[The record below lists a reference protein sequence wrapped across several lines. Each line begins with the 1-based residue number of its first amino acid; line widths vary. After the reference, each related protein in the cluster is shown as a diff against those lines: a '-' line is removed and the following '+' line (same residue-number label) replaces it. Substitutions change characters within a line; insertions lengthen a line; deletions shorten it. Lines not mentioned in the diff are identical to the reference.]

1 MPRRGAVGS
10 VAARPPAVAAVRV
23 PSLARAGWLA
33 AALLLACLPAAGAAQ
48 DLLASPGV
56 LASVG
61 KHCFG
66 ENQRKWVAAATL
78 IGAIAPR
85 GLEAQLQLGRC
96 LPLITEPGELFDY
109 TNVQYGLTG
118 YLSPVYAMP
127 GAFVSIAPLSV
138 IELRAEVEY
147 IRQWPIGL
155 DAAGYFPMASYDSPW
170 NVLPAADARSARGAT
185 ANFTANL
192 QGEVTLV
199 NRWSLL
205 AINTASYQFWQ
216 LGDAPTYYNARNDF
230 LMARRE
236 WTLRDMALVLVSHD
250 LTDSVKVRYG
260 LSDDLSW
267 VRGSGYVQNV
277 VGALLTGVI
286 SGWPGPHS
294 ETQPFLRVGGY
305 TAHQYRKGQ
314 LNLLVGVGTTFDLS
328 ARPTR

>member
-1 MPRRGAVGS
+1 MAHGRGA
-10 VAARPPAVAAVRV
+10 PA
-23 PSLARAGWLA
+23 WLA
-33 AALLLACLPAAGAAQ
+33 TALLLACLPAAGGAE
-48 DLLASPGV
+48 DLMASPGT

-61 KHCFG
+61 KQCFG
-66 ENQRKWVAAATL
+66 ENRRKWVAATTL
-78 IGAIAPR
+78 VGAIAPR

-96 LPLITEPGELFDY
+96 LPLITAPGDLFDY
-109 TNVQYGLTG
+109 TNFQYGLTG

-138 IELRAEVEY
+138 IELRAEAEY

-155 DAAGYFPMASYDSPW
+155 DAAGYFPMAGYGSPW
-170 NVLPAADARSARGAT
+170 KVLPAAEARQASGYT
-185 ANFTANL
+185 VNFTGNL
-192 QGEVTLV
+192 QAEVSLAD
-199 NRWSLL
+199 RWSLL
-205 AINTASYQFWQ
+205 ALNTASWQLWQ
-216 LGDAPTYYNARNDF
+216 LGDAPYYYNARNDF

-236 WTLRDMALVLVSHD
+236 WMLREMALVLVNHD
-250 LTDSVKVRYG
+250 LTDRLKLRAG
-260 LSDDLSW
+260 LTDDLSW

-305 TAHQYRKGQ
+305 TAHAYRKGQ

-328 ARPTR
+328 IGRAH

>member
-1 MPRRGAVGS
+1 V
-10 VAARPPAVAAVRV
+10 V
-23 PSLARAGWLA
+23 A
-33 AALLLACLPAAGAAQ
+33 AALLLACLPATSAAQ
-48 DLLASPGV
+48 DVVASPGV

-66 ENQRKWVAAATL
+66 DDQRKVVAATTL
-78 IGAIAPR
+78 VGAIAPR

-96 LPLITEPGELFDY
+96 LPLITTPGPLYDY
-109 TNVQYGLTG
+109 TNFQYGLTG

-127 GAFVSIAPLSV
+127 GAFLSIAPLSV
-138 IELRAEVEY
+138 IELRAEAEY

-155 DAAGYFPMASYDSPW
+155 DAAGYFPMAGYDSPW
-170 NVLPAADARSARGAT
+170 KVLPAANAQKASGYT

-192 QGEVTLV
+192 QAEVSLAE
-199 NRWSLL
+199 RWSLVAL
-205 AINTASYQFWQ
+205 NTASYQFWQ
-216 LGDAPTYYNARNDF
+216 LGEAPYYYNARNDF

-236 WTLRDMALVLVSHD
+236 WMLRDMALVLVNHD
-250 LTDSVKVRYG
+250 LTDRLKVRAG
-260 LSDDLSW
+260 LTDDLSW

-286 SGWPGPHS
+286 SGWPGPGS

-305 TAHQYRKGQ
+305 TAHEYRKGQ

-328 ARPTR
+328 ASRAR